1 VCEGGVTR
9 EEERE
14 EKRERK
20 PRKEG
25 EEGERLRSPPQTIG
39 WGREWRKE
47 EREGRKEEED
57 EGCEYDDTMERGPWE
72 RMETEMAKEEKSG
85 EGWKLTGTNGEMEEE
100 RTPMAT
106 PERPEGEGRENQ
118 EK

>member
-1 VCEGGVTR
+1 MTR

-20 PRKEG
+20 PGKEG
-25 EEGERLRSPPQTIG
+25 EEGERLKSPPQTIG
-39 WGREWRKE
+39 WGREQRKE

-57 EGCEYDDTMERGPWE
+57 EGCEYEETMERGPWE
-72 RMETEMAKEEKSG
+72 WRETEMTKEEKSG
-85 EGWKLTGTNGEMEEE
+85 EEWKLTGTKGEIEEE
-100 RTPMAT
+100 QTPVAT
-106 PERPEGEGRENQ
+106 PEQPEGERRENQ